1 MGGTYSELN
10 ELIQLRLNARHLH
23 LFLPKVVNSPLAGGG
38 HSLFKGRGMDFEEVR
53 AYQAGDD
60 IRTIDWR
67 VTARRSKPHTKLFK
81 EERER
86 PVLILL
92 DQSYS
97 LFFGSCLNF
106 KSVTACEAAA
116 LIAWA
121 TQSHKDRVG
130 GILFNNKTLSTLR
143 PASSKAA
150 TLHLLKQ
157 AEKFN
162 KALTIKAMPAGTSPG
177 GYLANALGHARRI
190 AHPGTQL
197 FVISDFKDMNPECL
211 PLLSQLR
218 RHCDMMA
225 IRVSDPLE
233 TELPPPASYVITN
246 GMHRYTLDSRQ
257 LKHRRSFREYQQ
269 AQLTQLQQQLQDYR
283 IPLLQLTTSTD
294 TKEQLLAYF
303 SRRRRS

>member
-10 ELIQLRLNARHLH
+10 ELIQLRLNARHLY
-23 LFLPKVVNSPLAGGG
+23 LFRPKVVNSPLAGGG
-38 HSLFKGRGMDFEEVR
+38 QSLFKGRGMDFEEVR

-67 VTARRSKPHTKLFK
+67 VTARRSKAHTKIFK

-106 KSVTACEAAA
+106 KSVTACETAA

-130 GILFNNKTLSTLR
+130 GVLFNNQTLTTLR
-143 PASSKAA
+143 PTSSKAA

-157 AEKFN
+157 AEKLN
-162 KALTIKAMPAGTSPG
+162 KALTIKTMPSTPPG
-177 GYLANALGHARRI
+177 GYLTNALRHARRI
-190 AHPGTQL
+190 ALPGTQL
-197 FVISDFKDMNPECL
+197 FVISDFKDMSNECL
-211 PLLSQLR
+211 PQLSRLR
-218 RHCDMMA
+218 RHCHMIA

-233 TELPPPASYVITN
+233 TELPPPASYIITN

-257 LKHRRSFREYQQ
+257 RKHRRSFREYQQ
-269 AQLTQLQQQLQDYR
+269 AQLTQLQQQLQEYR
-283 IPLLQLTTSTD
+283 IPLLQLTTSSD
-294 TKEQLLAYF
+294 TTEQLLAYF